1 MIIFNISLATIIAGI
16 MAAAATM
23 AQPVYPYDP
32 LCGYNVHTGYY
43 VSGGQQFAYGTM
55 DAAYGCAVNGS
66 LPDFVKQRLAEY
78 GDKDAKSM
86 AEEIK
91 EVNVEKN
98 KVDK

>member
-43 VSGGQQFAYGTM
+43 VAYGTM

>member
-43 VSGGQQFAYGTM
+43 VSM